1 MAAVDIESQQL
12 LLHTETTIAAF
23 DIPNN
28 GGAADDAETEE
39 AEEDLDDDDDDNSVS
54 HVASA
59 SLGKRLHDATAS
71 STASDGKRLRP
82 NDPESVIDLG
92 EDDEDDEE
100 DDDDDDDDDDVDS
113 SAVRPYAKNG
123 SKQFMSKGNRSMGQ
137 FDDSEPAS
145 QQHSNLQRLLD
156 SMDRKTKTELF
167 SDALELCGND
177 LFTGHEA
184 WQDQLLLKAC
194 RLHPAFVSS
203 INELAHQSGS
213 YNTPVVLSG
222 DEDDEDEEDDAD
234 DYDDDASF
242 AQDNGDDNGDDNDD
256 DDALNL
262 VEDDEDDELEL
273 GDLSD
278 L

>member
-59 SLGKRLHDATAS
+59 T
-71 STASDGKRLRP
+71 
-82 NDPESVIDLG
+82 
-92 EDDEDDEE
+92 
-100 DDDDDDDDDDVDS
+100 
-113 SAVRPYAKNG
+113 
-123 SKQFMSKGNRSMGQ
+123 
-137 FDDSEPAS
+137 S

>member
-71 STASDGKRLRP
+71 STASDGKRLP
-82 NDPESVIDLG
+82 
-92 EDDEDDEE
+92 
-100 DDDDDDDDDDVDS
+100 
-113 SAVRPYAKNG
+113 
-123 SKQFMSKGNRSMGQ
+123 
-137 FDDSEPAS
+137 S